1 MDAGV
6 DSPFERLVDNVR
18 VQCHLYEQRIVRL
31 ATVEAALTPLLKRVT
46 DMTHDQRMACTHTK
60 NVLMKLVEMRDLLNL
75 MIDNDGTPLVSK
87 SGTAPFV
94 RQSPV
99 STGSE
104 DQTTPVSVHR
114 GQVASQGYPL
124 SDAQRGRVRAAR
136 DKVLRLM
143 QIPAESA
150 PVHTPLKVR
159 FHAFIRG
166 VTLFADQDP
175 TIASARWRASP
186 LYHREASCGSGDA
199 SQRVA
204 RSCVADLSDDE
215 RAARTARIR
224 TCYFERLI
232 FDDMYRN
239 DLMYVPTGD
248 LRTIDPQ
255 GPTQDDGHRRYL
267 DVVRREFQTCFP
279 DTDLRVDVEYVHGAD
294 GAQIPESVTLT
305 HVHSGTGAAM
315 RTEVYRRAWR
325 GGGANATYHDMVHGT
340 RIDADGTTWTKAQ
353 TETIETPWLRALPLP
368 PNANVNAVITGGR
381 RSGRPATRRTILR
394 RTLPALPWAAPT
406 ASPPSRLARSST

>member
-1 MDAGV
+1 MDVGIN
-6 DSPFERLVDNVR
+6 SSFERLVDNVR

-60 NVLMKLVEMRDLLNL
+60 DVLMKLVEMRDLLNL
-75 MIDNDGTPLVSK
+75 MIDNDGRPLVSK

-99 STGSE
+99 STGSD
-104 DQTTPVSVHR
+104 DQSVHR
-114 GQVASQGYPL
+114 GQVASHGYPL

-143 QIPAESA
+143 QIPAGNA
-150 PVHTPLKVR
+150 PVHAPLKVR

-166 VTLFADQDP
+166 VTLFADQDT

-199 SQRVA
+199 SQRVV
-204 RSCVADLSDDE
+204 RTCVADLPDDE

-232 FDDMYRN
+232 FDHMYRN

-248 LRTIDPQ
+248 LRAIDPQ
-255 GPTQDDGHRRYL
+255 GPVQDDGHRRYL
-267 DVVRREFQTCFP
+267 DVVRRDFQTCFP
-279 DTDLRVDVEYVHGAD
+279 DTDLRVDVEYMHGAD
-294 GAQIPESVTLT
+294 VAQIPESVTLT
-305 HVHSGTGAAM
+305 HVHSETGAAV

-325 GGGANATYHDMVHGT
+325 GGADATYHDMVHGT
-340 RIDADGTTWTKAQ
+340 RLDADGTTWAKAQ
-353 TETIETPWLRALPLP
+353 TEAIETPWLRALPLP
-368 PNANVNAVITGGR
+368 PNANVNAVVTGGR
-381 RSGRPATRRTILR
+381 RSGRPATRRTVLR
-394 RTLPALPWAAPT
+394 RALPAPT
-406 ASPPSRLARSST
+406 TLPPSRLARSS